1 MGGPTLS
8 PVRILAI
15 DPGERRTGL
24 AATDFLGNIAFPLPK
39 LVHRGFEEL
48 PALLE
53 PLLEERQAEVLV
65 VGIPL
70 NTQGQ
75 MGPQAL
81 KVQALVEILKKR
93 FPKLRIETIDE
104 AMTTDIAHAKLKA
117 AGLKASQ
124 RKKLADSLAA
134 LEILERWRN

>member
-1 MGGPTLS
+1 MSAL
-8 PVRILAI
+8 RILAI

-39 LVHRGFEEL
+39 LVHNGFEEL
-48 PALLE
+48 PDLLA

-70 NTQGQ
+70 NVQGEK
-75 MGPQAL
+75 GPQAL
-81 KVQALVEILKKR
+81 KVQALVEVLRKR
-93 FPKLRIETIDE
+93 FPSLRVETVDE
-104 AMTTDIAHAKLKA
+104 AMTTEIAHAKLKE
-117 AGLKASQ
+117 AGLKAAR

-134 LEILERWRN
+134 LEILERWRSLG